1 MRPIEVSL
9 VIGSIM
15 VTRED
20 VSPRMTSG
28 PQTQGGAK

>member
-1 MRPIEVSL
+1 MLPIEVSL

-15 VTRED
+15 VTRD